1 MLVSI
6 DKQENLGSLAVVQVK
21 FAASEMKLLS
31 INSVYCGAMYANKAD
46 HGYIR

>member
-1 MLVSI
+1 MLVPI
-6 DKQENLGSLAVVQVK
+6 YKQENLGPQAAVQVK
-21 FAASEMKLLS
+21 FAACEMKLLR